1 VIERWISFWDRR
13 EAPHT
18 LALVRILVGVALFAD
33 LIQAAVFDVVPLV
46 WAPPPV
52 GGGYGQVADP
62 APFVVRLFGA
72 SAGAGTLVWA
82 LAVVS
87 CVLFTLGVCY
97 RVTSWVLVFAM
108 IELSACQP
116 VGDSIDSLLRI
127 VLPVLAA
134 SGAGAAW
141 SFDAWLRRR
150 RGKPVLE
157 TVPAWPRY
165 LVVVQLLWIY
175 VSAGYQRDAKSW
187 GPRGGFAAIGN
198 VLGDPHF
205 ARFEP
210 GSFAALYPLTC
221 FGTLLTMLF
230 ELSAP
235 LYLLWL
241 WLEVHPERGGRFGSA
256 VRRAKIR
263 WVWLVLGVSLHSG
276 IALGMKIGL
285 FPFGILALYPAFV
298 RPSELLAALER
309 QTKTERERLLAER
322 DRFGE

>member
-1 VIERWISFWDRR
+1 VIERWVAFWDRR

-18 LALVRILVGVALFAD
+18 LALVRILVGVALLAD
-33 LIQAAVFDVVPLV
+33 LGQAAIFDVIPLV
-46 WAPPPV
+46 WAPPPA
-52 GGGYGQVADP
+52 GGGYGQVAEP
-62 APFVVRLFGA
+62 APLVVRLLGA
-72 SAGAGTLVWA
+72 SATTGTLVWA

-87 CVLFTLGVCY
+87 CALFTLGVLY

-108 IELSACQP
+108 VELAGCQP
-116 VGDSIDSLLRI
+116 VGDSIDTLLRI

-134 SGAGAAW
+134 SGAGAVW
-141 SFDAWLRRR
+141 SFDAWYRRR
-150 RGKPVLE
+150 RGKPAQE

-165 LVVVQLLWIY
+165 LLVVQLLWLYI
-175 VSAGYQRDAKSW
+175 SAGYQRDAKSW
-187 GPRGGFAAIGN
+187 GPRGGFSAIGN

-221 FGTLLTMLF
+221 AGTLLTMVF
-230 ELSAP
+230 ELTAP

-241 WLEVHPERGGRFGSA
+241 WLELHPERGGRCGHA
-256 VRRAKIR
+256 VRRARIR
-263 WVWLVLGVSLHSG
+263 WLWLATGVSLHSG

-298 RPSELLAALER
+298 RPPELLAALER
-309 QTKTERERLLAER
+309 VRGRLSWLATATR
-322 DRFGE
+322 